1 MASSASLA
9 DLDRRHLWHPFTQAQ
24 TAPDPIVV
32 RTAKGARITA
42 EDGRDYLD
50 LVSSWW
56 VNLHGHGH
64 PDIARAIGEQ
74 AERLEHVMFAGL
86 THEPA
91 ITLAKRLVDLLP
103 TPLARVFYSDNGAT
117 AVEIALKIAYQY
129 WRNRGVA
136 SRTRFLAFEGGYH
149 GDTVGAMSLGKGS
162 GFYGPFEALMIPV
175 DLVPYP
181 ATFEGDL
188 EVEAREAG
196 ALAAL
201 ESLLA
206 ERPEGYAAAII
217 EPLVQGAAGFRVCRP
232 EFLRAVASRL
242 ARAGTLF
249 IFDEVMTGFGRT
261 GAMFACG
268 KAGVTPDILCLAKGL
283 TGGFLPL
290 AATVCREEIYAAFLS
305 EDVHHAFLHGHSYTA
320 NPIGCAAALASLD
333 LFEKEHT
340 LARVAEIERLYRAR
354 FQGLAARPNV
364 ERTRVLG
371 SIAAFEVKTDSSGYG
386 AAVGATLKAMLMEQG
401 LLLRPLGNVVYL
413 IPPYCIADQELHHA
427 FDVLDDA
434 LERVR

>member
-1 MASSASLA
+1 MAPSASLA
-9 DLDRRHLWHPFTQAQ
+9 DLDRRYLWHPFTQAQ

-32 RTAKGARITA
+32 RAARGAHITA

-64 PDIARAIGEQ
+64 PDIARAIAEQ

-117 AVEIALKIAYQY
+117 SVEIALKIAYQY

-175 DLVPYP
+175 DLVPSP

-188 EVEAREAG
+188 EVEAREAA

-232 EFLRAVASRL
+232 EFLRAVGSRL

-261 GAMFACG
+261 GAMFVCG

-290 AATVCREEIYAAFLS
+290 AATVCREEIYVAFLS
-305 EDVHHAFLHGHSYTA
+305 EDVHNAFLHGHSYTA

-333 LFEKEHT
+333 LFEKENT
-340 LARVAEIERLYRAR
+340 LARVVEIERLYRAR
-354 FQGLAARPNV
+354 FEGLAAKSNV

-371 SIAAFEVKTDSSGYG
+371 SIAAFEVKTESSGYG
-386 AAVGATLKAMLMEQG
+386 AAVGARLKAMLMEQG

-413 IPPYCIADQELHHA
+413 IPPYCIVDQELHHA